1 MTKAANF
8 SVKIGWMISLI
19 GLFIFFIPFPGAQKT
34 AYGLFFLTGLLYTFL
49 IQESI
54 SWEYRGKG
62 KNMLK
67 LVILIATHITPPLFV
82 MIQAALLFLI
92 YNKHGKT
99 IEEKKE
105 AGDLPPILTTYNNAS
120 FVIFIC
126 EMLALHMYTTK
137 VLRDAEQP
145 NALLK
150 TMEEALIPAFL
161 ALGTLGCF
169 FIGLLYTVITRYL
182 TDG

>member
-1 MTKAANF
+1 MTKAGNF
-8 SVKIGWMISLI
+8 SVKIGWMLSLI
-19 GLFIFFIPFPGAQKT
+19 GLFIFFVPFPGAQKT

-67 LVILIATHITPPLFV
+67 LAILIATHIIPPLFV
-82 MIQAALLFLI
+82 MSQAVILFLI
-92 YNKHGKT
+92 FNKHGKN

-120 FVIFIC
+120 FVVFIC
-126 EMLALHMYTTK
+126 EMLALHVYTSK
-137 VLRDAEQP
+137 VLRDAKHP
-145 NALLK
+145 NPLLK

-169 FIGLLYTVITRYL
+169 FIGLLYTVITRFL